1 MGAAEYVYVFGIH
14 SGKSLHDAESGFEPR
29 HEMFQYS
36 HYPTPMV
43 VLDESIGVE
52 DAVVS

>member
-1 MGAAEYVYVFGIH
+1 MGAAEYVQVTGVN
-14 SGKSLHDAESGFEPR
+14 SGKTLHDAEGVFESR

-43 VLDESIGVE
+43 VPDESIGVE
-52 DAVVS
+52 DTVVS